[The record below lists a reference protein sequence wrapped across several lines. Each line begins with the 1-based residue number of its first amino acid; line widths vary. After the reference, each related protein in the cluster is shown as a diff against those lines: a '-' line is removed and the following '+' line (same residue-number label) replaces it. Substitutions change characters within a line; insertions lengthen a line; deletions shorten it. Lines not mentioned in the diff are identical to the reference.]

1 MLFVKTPLFIQK
13 LFPSIL
19 FRKETTLKQVYLTF
33 DDGPTEGLTHWIL
46 KLLGILNIKATF
58 FCVGENA
65 EQNPNIISDV
75 LERGHRIGNHT
86 YSHKNAFFSSTK
98 SYFNDIEKC
107 KDVLPKTDL
116 FRPPYGKLF
125 PWQILKIQKYFKIVM
140 WDVSSYDFKK
150 NISAE
155 KLKENVLD
163 NLENGS
169 IIVFHDNIKS
179 EEILKECL
187 EDILVKI
194 KEKGYTFSTL

>member
-33 DDGPTEGLTHWIL
+33 DDGPTKEFTHWIL
-46 KLLGILNIKATF
+46 KLLGSLNIKASF

-65 EQNPNIISDV
+65 EQNPNIISDI

-86 YSHKNAFFSSTK
+86 YSHKNAFFSSTQ
-98 SYFNDIEKC
+98 SYFNDIIKC
-107 KDVLPKTDL
+107 KEVLPETDL

-125 PWQILKIQKYFKIVM
+125 PWQILKIQKYFKIIM
-140 WDVSSYDFKK
+140 WDVLSYDFKK
-150 NISAE
+150 NISTE

-169 IIVFHDNIKS
+169 IIVFHNNIKS

-194 KEKGYTFSTL
+194 KEKGFTFSTL

>member
-19 FRKETTLKQVYLTF
+19 FKKETTLKQVYLTF
-33 DDGPTEGLTHWIL
+33 DDGPTKEFTHWIL
-46 KLLGILNIKATF
+46 KLLGSLNIRATF
-58 FCVGENA
+58 FCVGVNA
-65 EQNPNIISDV
+65 EKNPNIISDI

-86 YSHKNAFFSSTK
+86 YSHKNAFFSSTQ
-98 SYFNDIEKC
+98 SYFNDIIKC
-107 KDVLPKTDL
+107 KEVLPETDL
-116 FRPPYGKLF
+116 FRPPYGKLL
-125 PWQILKIQKYFKIVM
+125 PWQILKIQKYFKIIM
-140 WDVSSYDFKK
+140 WDVLSYDFKK
-150 NISAE
+150 NISTE

-169 IIVFHDNIKS
+169 IIVFHNNIKS

-194 KEKGYTFSTL
+194 KEKGFTFSTL

>member
-1 MLFVKTPLFIQK
+1 MLFVKTPLFIQNF
-13 LFPSIL
+13 FPSIL
-19 FRKETTLKQVYLTF
+19 FRKKTKLKKVYLTF
-33 DDGPTEGLTHWIL
+33 DDGPTEGFTHWIL
-46 KLLGILNIKATF
+46 KLLGSLNIKATF
-58 FCVGENA
+58 FCIGENA
-65 EQNPNIISDV
+65 EQNPNIISDI

-107 KDVLPKTDL
+107 EGILPETKL

-140 WDVSSYDFKK
+140 WEVLSYDFKK

-155 KLKENVLD
+155 KLKKNVLN

-169 IIVFHDNIKS
+169 IIVFHDSIKS